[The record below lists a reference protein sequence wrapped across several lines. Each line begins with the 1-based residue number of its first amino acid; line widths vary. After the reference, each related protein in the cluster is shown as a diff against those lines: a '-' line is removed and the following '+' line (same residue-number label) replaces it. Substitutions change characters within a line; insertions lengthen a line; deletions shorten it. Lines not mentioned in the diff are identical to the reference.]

1 MTYLYRALGL
11 TLSSAIACPEL
22 LPGSDPVDVQIRFG
36 QVPAQLSPA
45 AAHGPF
51 HQATPERCL
60 LLLEEV
66 AGARFLIANGR
77 EIVIERTRPGNDEM
91 IRTYLLGSALAALL
105 YQRELLP
112 LHGSVVATPA
122 GAVLLAGAAGTGKST
137 LAAFLA
143 RKGERVLADDVCA
156 VTLDEF
162 RRPLVHPAW
171 PSLRL
176 LPDAL
181 ARLPLASGALPPKR
195 MEAGKTIL
203 PLAGAFDDTPLP
215 LAAVYVLTPA
225 AVSRPRLA
233 RLAGPAAVDLLRRQV
248 YRGEYAADLG
258 RLQLQFET
266 VTAMAGHARVY
277 RVERPVRG
285 FLLAALVA
293 AIRETWD
300 PLLADVAMPAGI
312 EHG

>member
-1 MTYLYRALGL
+1 MTYLYRAFGL
-11 TLSSAIACPEL
+11 TVASEIACPEL
-22 LPGSDPVDVQIRFG
+22 LPGSGPADAQIRFG
-36 QVPAQLSPA
+36 RVPAQLSPA
-45 AAHGPF
+45 AARGPF
-51 HQATPERCL
+51 HRATPEQCL

-77 EIVIERTRPGNDEM
+77 EIVIERAGQGNAST

-105 YQRELLP
+105 YQRKLLP

-122 GAVLLAGAAGTGKST
+122 GAALLAGAAGSGKST

-143 RKGERVLADDVCA
+143 RQGERVLADDVCA
-156 VTLDEF
+156 VTLDGAG
-162 RRPLVHPAW
+162 RPLVHPAW

-181 ARLPLASGALPPKR
+181 ARLALTSGALHPKR

-203 PLAGAFDDTPLP
+203 PLAGIFDDTPRP

-233 RLAGPAAVDLLRRQV
+233 RLAGPPAVALLQRQV

-266 VTAMAGHARVY
+266 VTAVAGHARIY

-285 FLLAALVA
+285 FLLAALAA

-300 PLLADVAMPAGI
+300 PLPADVPMPAGI